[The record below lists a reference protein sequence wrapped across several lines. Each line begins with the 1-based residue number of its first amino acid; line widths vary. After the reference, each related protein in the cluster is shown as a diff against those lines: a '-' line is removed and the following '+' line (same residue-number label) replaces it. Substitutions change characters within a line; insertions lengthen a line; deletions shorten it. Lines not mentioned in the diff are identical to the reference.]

1 MNILSNILINIV
13 FLLFPLLIFLIY
25 RIYTETL
32 NKSKGKLILDIC
44 LLSSLYF
51 VIKYGF
57 NISNEIP
64 FLIINVPLILAYLY
78 KRDFLIITISFI
90 LIYYYANFYE
100 MSIFI
105 FFVEYFIY
113 YLIYSIK
120 RLEKYYINILLI
132 LKSILVFIFTT
143 LVFKQNYF
151 NILLLIIMLNVISR
165 FCVYLFQKLE
175 AIINLHSMINE
186 LEKNNMA
193 QKSLFKITHEIKNP
207 IAVCKGYLDM
217 FDVHNSYHSE
227 KYIPIIKGEIDRI
240 LVLLEDFLSI
250 NRIKI
255 EKDIIDI
262 GLLLEEVID
271 NFKPILESKN
281 INIEFVSDE
290 LYINADYNR
299 IKQVIINLV
308 KNSIEAIDH
317 DGTITL
323 NYEEVNGECLITVKD
338 TGCGMTKEDI
348 KKLEEPFY
356 TTKQKGTGLGV
367 YLSKE
372 IIKLHN
378 GTINYIP
385 KDIGMEVKIYLPIDL
400 KLNC

>member
-1 MNILSNILINIV
+1 MNILNSILINIV
-13 FLLFPLLIFLIY
+13 FLLFPLLMFLIY
-25 RIYTETL
+25 QIYAETL
-32 NKSKGKLILDIC
+32 NKNKGKLILDIC
-44 LLSSLYF
+44 LISSLYF
-51 VIKYGF
+51 VLKYGDIIA
-57 NISNEIP
+57 NNIP
-64 FLIINVPLILAYLY
+64 FLIINVPLVLAYLY
-78 KRDFLIITISFI
+78 KRDFSIMTISFI

-100 MSIFI
+100 MSTFI

-113 YLIYSIK
+113 YLLYSIRK
-120 RLEKYYINILLI
+120 LEKYYIDIFLI
-132 LKSILVFIFTT
+132 LKSILVFFFTVVIFNE
-143 LVFKQNYF
+143 NYF
-151 NILLLIIMLNVISR
+151 NLLLLIIMLNITSR
-165 FCVYLFQKLE
+165 FCIYLFQKLE
-175 AIINLHSMINE
+175 AIINLHSIIST

-217 FDVHNSYHSE
+217 FDVNNSDHSIR
-227 KYIPIIKGEIDRI
+227 YVPIIKSEINRV

-255 EKDIIDI
+255 DKDIIDI
-262 GLLLEEVID
+262 GLLLEEVVD
-271 NFKPILESKN
+271 NFKPILENKN
-281 INIEFVSDE
+281 INIEFVSNE
-290 LYINADYNR
+290 LYINADFNR

-308 KNSIEAIDH
+308 KNSIEAIESN
-317 DGTITL
+317 GTITL
-323 NYEEVNGECLITVKD
+323 NYKKINDECLITVID
-338 TGCGMTKEDI
+338 TGCGMTNDEI

-400 KLNC
+400 KLN

>member
-13 FLLFPLLIFLIY
+13 FLLFPLLMFLIY
-25 RIYTETL
+25 QIYTETL
-32 NKSKGKLILDIC
+32 NKNKGKLILDIC
-44 LLSSLYF
+44 LISSLYF
-51 VIKYGF
+51 VIKYGYTL
-57 NISNEIP
+57 SSKIP
-64 FLIINVPLILAYLY
+64 LLTINVPLVLAYLY
-78 KRDFLIITISFI
+78 KRDFSIITISFI
-90 LIYYYANFYE
+90 LIYYYSNFYA
-100 MSIFI
+100 MPTII
-105 FFVEYFIY
+105 FFIEYFIY
-113 YLIYSIK
+113 YILYTIIK
-120 RLEKYYINILLI
+120 LEKYYINIFLC
-132 LKSILVFIFTT
+132 LKSILIFIFTIF
-143 LVFKQNYF
+143 VFKENYINVF
-151 NILLLIIMLNVISR
+151 ILIMMLNIISK

-175 AIINLHSMINE
+175 SVINLHSMINE
-186 LEKNNMA
+186 IEKNNMA

-217 FDVHNSYHSE
+217 FDVNNSDHSVR
-227 KYIPIIKGEIDRI
+227 YVPIIKSEINRV

-255 EKDIIDI
+255 DKDIIDI

-308 KNSIEAIDH
+308 KNSIEAIECN
-317 DGTITL
+317 GTITL
-323 NYEEVNGECLITVKD
+323 NYEEINDECLITVMD
-338 TGCGMTKEDI
+338 TGCGMTLDEI

-400 KLNC
+400 KFN